1 MKLDI
6 HAHILPQNWPSLK
19 DKYGYGGFI
28 TLDHHKPGSAK
39 MMRDDGVFFREI
51 QENCWNPVSILQD
64 MDMHHVDYMTLCTVP
79 VLFNYWAKP
88 EHGLDWSMFLNDH
101 LSSV

>member
-39 MMRDDGVFFREI
+39 MMRDDGVFLEKYKKI
-51 QENCWNPVSILQD
+51 VGIL
-64 MDMHHVDYMTLCTVP
+64 Y
-79 VLFNYWAKP
+79 LFYKIWICIM
-88 EHGLDWSMFLNDH
+88 LII
-101 LSSV
+101 